1 MKKNQFGDI
10 TDYTNFSPLCYQC
23 LLHIPGSIAHTGK
36 FVLPEVRGGVTDT
49 VSMQEVSGII
59 LSQY

>member
-10 TDYTNFSPLCYQC
+10 TDYTNFSPLYYQC
-23 LLHIPGSIAHTGK
+23 LSHIPSSIAQTGK
-36 FVLPEVRGGVTDT
+36 FVLSEVRGGVTDV
-49 VSMQEVSGII
+49 VSMQEVLGII